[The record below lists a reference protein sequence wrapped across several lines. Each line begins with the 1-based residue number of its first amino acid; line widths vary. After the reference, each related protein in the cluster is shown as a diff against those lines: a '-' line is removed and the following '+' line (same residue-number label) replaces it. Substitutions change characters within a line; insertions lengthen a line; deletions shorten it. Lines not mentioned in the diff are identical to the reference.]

1 MIRALAFAAMLLGL
15 CAIGRADITV
25 RAEATPDSLTIA
37 QTITLTITAST
48 PTGWILDD
56 PTPPL
61 APDAALGP
69 FTINSVDRTTPT
81 LTRDGRMR
89 TTFTIALAPGLPGP
103 AAIPAI
109 TFTARQADSL
119 ATDSAATS
127 AIPITIRSVL
137 DGLTADSFTPGEI
150 RPPLVPR
157 PPTDSRPIVTLLI
170 GAGIGAVIAIAAVT
184 LRQRKSRA
192 HRSTL
197 DACRDRLDAL
207 AHHSGA
213 TSDLA
218 RSASEAVRTAL
229 AQTIDPRF
237 RSCAAG
243 AETEILLKAMAAVP
257 ADNRLTIATFLADA
271 ERLACSPASGPDEAA
286 RLVDAGRA
294 CLAIAS
300 TADAREGGN
309 R

>member
-1 MIRALAFAAMLLGL
+1 MIRAPAFAAMLLAL
-15 CAIGRADITV
+15 CAIGRADVTV

-37 QTITLTITAST
+37 QTITLTLTATT
-48 PTGWILDD
+48 PAGWILDA
-56 PTPPL
+56 PVPPVTP
-61 APDAALGP
+61 DGALGP
-69 FTINSVDRTTPT
+69 FTITSVDRTTPT
-81 LTRDGRMR
+81 LTADGRMR
-89 TTFTIALAPGLPGP
+89 TTYTIALAPGLPGP
-103 AAIPAI
+103 AAIPPI

-119 ATDSAATS
+119 ATESATTS

-157 PPTDSRPIVTLLI
+157 APTDSTPLVTGLI
-170 GAGIGAVIAIAAVT
+170 GGGIGAAVAIAAMM
-184 LRQRKSRA
+184 LRKRIRRRP
-192 HRSTL
+192 RSAL
-197 DACRDRLDAL
+197 DACRDELDAL
-207 AHHSGA
+207 TRFSGP

-218 RSASEAVRTAL
+218 RTTSESVRTAL
-229 AQTIDPRF
+229 AETIDPRF

-243 AETEILLKAMAAVP
+243 AETEILLKAMP
-257 ADNRLTIATFLADA
+257 ALPPDHRLTIATFLADA

-300 TADAREGGN
+300 TADAREGG
-309 R
+309 RR